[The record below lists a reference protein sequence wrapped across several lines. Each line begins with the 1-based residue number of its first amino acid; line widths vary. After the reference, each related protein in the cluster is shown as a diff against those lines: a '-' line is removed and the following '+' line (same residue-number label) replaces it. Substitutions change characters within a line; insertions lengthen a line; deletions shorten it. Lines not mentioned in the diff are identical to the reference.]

1 MKLQISEEDGFPVG
15 RKGCALQEA
24 LLEKIMRAKVALGD

>member
-1 MKLQISEEDGFPVG
+1 MKLQISEGDGFPVG

-24 LLEKIMRAKVALGD
+24 LHEKVMRAKVALGD